1 MDPLAE
7 IRNRLTKYPQVRS
20 EGGANSITVLPADD
34 KGFPV
39 TLVVAGSEYVVSFSG
54 WHEHF
59 TDAKEALNCFAFGL
73 SEDCRLKVQK
83 RGNLE
88 YRWTVESRS
97 NGTWV
102 EDSTT
107 GLLFFPFWRRHQV
120 EHLQNRLLPT
130 NGTPHTDARASAAL
144 NQPPS
149 ARAGERGR

>member
-7 IRNRLTKYPQVRS
+7 IRNRLTKYPQARS
-20 EGGANSITVLPADD
+20 EEGGNSITVLPADG

-39 TLVVAGSEYVVSFSG
+39 AFTVAGSEYVVSFSG

-73 SEDCRLKVQK
+73 SEDCRLKVHK

-97 NGTWV
+97 DGTWV
-102 EDSTT
+102 EGSTT

-120 EHLQNRLLPT
+120 EHLRNRLLPT
-130 NGTPHTDARASAAL
+130 NSTPHTDARASVTAHP
-144 NQPPS
+144 QPGC
-149 ARAGERGR
+149 ARR